1 MNKKVKITTI
11 LFLGI
16 NGLFILSYFFL
27 PIINIRVPALEISQS
42 WTPLTALIK
51 FLQGTINHLE
61 IDDLIV
67 GNVMGLPTDGI
78 AALGGLS
85 VFITVLSVLSVLIPI
100 LAVLSVV
107 LYFVSRDEKKLE
119 WYSLVTSGVVL
130 FLLIGMLIS
139 RQVWITTFYEIAGR
153 IIQEYTYLHLSESIF
168 RDCFPLGAGYYA
180 SMAVGIIGIGGFLVI
195 RFVWPYL
202 SDYMTTRTTRDDP
215 AYFRSRNLTG
225 NTSDTG
231 RANRKKLPFIRLE
244 NGGKTLRIS
253 KIPCVIG
260 RNRDVVDCYLYD
272 ESLSR
277 RHCMID
283 VRDGKTWIRDLNSL
297 YGVRI
302 NDRRIEPE
310 TDVVFYEGDLIKLGE
325 LSFKAEVDWAEIN
338 ACMPEAASAA
348 GPEPDEVPTLKTPD
362 SPKRVVMSE
371 GEEPS
376 PVPMATL
383 CPGNTKIVPGHCVIN
398 KTPYLLGRSKRNVD
412 FTISSGS
419 VSRKHCMIEYI
430 DGDFY
435 LSDLGSSNGTCINGV
450 KLMEDEKK
458 KLVAEDKIKLGDV
471 VFFFKE

>member
-1 MNKKVKITTI
+1 MNKKAKITTT
-11 LFLGI
+11 LFLGV

-27 PIINIRVPALEISQS
+27 PIISIRVPALEISQS
-42 WTPLTALIK
+42 WTPPTVLVK

-67 GNVMGLPTDGI
+67 GNVMGLPTDGPV
-78 AALGGLS
+78 ALGGLS
-85 VFITVLSVLSVLIPI
+85 VFMTILSILSVLIPV

-107 LYFVSRDEKKLE
+107 LYFVRHDEKKLE
-119 WYSLVTSGVVL
+119 WYSLVSSGIVL
-130 FLLIGMLIS
+130 LLLIGMLIG
-139 RQVWITTFYEIAGR
+139 RQVWITVFYKIAGQM
-153 IIQEYTYLHLSESIF
+153 IKEYPYLHLSESIF
-168 RDCFPLGAGYYA
+168 RGCFSLGPGYYV
-180 SMAVGIIGIGGFLVI
+180 SMATGIIGLGGFLFI
-195 RFVWPYL
+195 RFAWPYL
-202 SDYMTTRTTRDDP
+202 SNYMTARAIRDDP
-215 AYFRSRNLTG
+215 AYFRSKNLTG
-225 NTSDTG
+225 NTGGTG
-231 RANRKKLPFIRLE
+231 KGSRKKLPFIRLE

-297 YGVRI
+297 YGVQI
-302 NDRRIEPE
+302 NGHRIEPE
-310 TDVVFYEGDLIKLGE
+310 TDVAFYEGDVIKLGE
-325 LSFKAEVDWAEIN
+325 LSFKAEIDWAEIK
-338 ACMPEAASAA
+338 ACLPEAASVSK
-348 GPEPDEVPTLKTPD
+348 PDPDDIPTLKTPD
-362 SPKRVVMSE
+362 SPKRVVMSG
-371 GEEPS
+371 GEDIS
-376 PVPMATL
+376 PVPTVTL
-383 CPGNTKIVPGHCVIN
+383 CSGDIEIVSSRYIIN

-412 FTISSGS
+412 FTISSGN

-435 LSDLGSSNGTCINGV
+435 LSDLGSSNGTYVNGI

>member
-1 MNKKVKITTI
+1 MNKKVKMTTI

-27 PIINIRVPALEISQS
+27 PIISIKIPALGISQS
-42 WTPLTALIK
+42 WTSLTALIK
-51 FLQGTINHLE
+51 FLQGTINHFE

-67 GNVMGLPTDGI
+67 GNVMGLPADGL
-78 AALGGLS
+78 AELGGLS
-85 VFITVLSVLSVLIPI
+85 VFMTVLSVLSVLIPV

-107 LYFVSRDEKKLE
+107 LYFVSCDEKKLE

-130 FLLIGMLIS
+130 FLLIGMLTS
-139 RQVWITTFYEIAGR
+139 RQVWITAFHKIAGQM
-153 IIQEYTYLHLSESIF
+153 IQEYTYLHLSESIF
-168 RDCFPLGAGYYA
+168 RDCFPLGSGYYVL
-180 SMAVGIIGIGGFLVI
+180 MAAGIIGIGGFLVT
-195 RFVWPYL
+195 RFAWPRL
-202 SDYMTTRTTRDDP
+202 SDYMTARATRDDP
-215 AYFRSRNLTG
+215 SYFRSRNLADNTG
-225 NTSDTG
+225 GAGKAS
-231 RANRKKLPFIRLE
+231 RKKLPFIRLE

-283 VRDGKTWIRDLNSL
+283 IRDGKTWIRDLNSL

-310 TDVVFYEGDLIKLGE
+310 TDVAFYEGDIIKLGE
-325 LSFKAEVDWAEIN
+325 LSFKVEVDWAEIN
-338 ACMPEAASAA
+338 VCMPEAASAV
-348 GPEPDEVPTLKTPD
+348 GPDPDEVPTLKTPA
-362 SPKRVVMSE
+362 SPKRIVMSE
-371 GEEPS
+371 GEVPP
-376 PVPMATL
+376 PVPTATL
-383 CPGNTKIVPGHCVIN
+383 CPGNTEIVPSRCVIN

-435 LSDLGSSNGTCINGV
+435 LSDLGSSNGTRVNGV